1 MATVEQSRQVSPENL
16 FPKDVLP
23 TVAFLSKLQGV
34 YKEYPS
40 EEIVSWGGELAIGTS
55 KLSLGVGFR
64 PEIRKADFAG
74 VRHFAGRETHVN
86 VKKRTGERDYSDDL
100 IERWTILENPKK
112 SELIVFLMPNNPVTM
127 LLPDPS
133 NRLRPALKAKLVFS
147 QGKLAS
153 ESNLL
158 TEKDVD
164 RKKSHA
170 NYWYYQKKVAP
181 ASLEE
186 IFEAMGALKNAILS
200 ARPTED

>member
-23 TVAFLSKLQGV
+23 TVGFLSKLPGLGDLNGDR
-34 YKEYPS
+34 
-40 EEIVSWGGELAIGTS
+40 IRSWGGKALVNGSELTIGASFQS
-55 KLSLGVGFR
+55 KMSRIDHCGGIKPFN
-64 PEIRKADFAG
+64 
-74 VRHFAGRETHVN
+74 GREIHISVSKHIGDN
-86 VKKRTGERDYSDDL
+86 VDDI
-100 IERWTILENPKK
+100 IEYWTLFEDPK
-112 SELIVFLMPNNPVTM
+112 NHM
-127 LLPDPS
+127 LLV
-133 NRLRPALKAKLVFS
+133 LG
-147 QGKLAS
+147 GKLAVAKGKLD
-153 ESNLL
+153 NADGFL
-158 TEKDVD
+158 TEEDID